1 VSNEAIGI
9 DSVFALTFFLFLL
22 RHLYLSIGR
31 RDKSRHI
38 TPAPPAASE
47 KSSSD
52 SGADNAWLLWT
63 PEVDQSGASSR
74 FRGELVESGRHTERK
89 GSSPLR

>member
-1 VSNEAIGI
+1 MNNEAIGI
-9 DSVFALTFFLFLL
+9 GCVFALTFFLFLL

-31 RDKSRHI
+31 RDHSRQV
-38 TPAPPAASE
+38 TPAPTAPGE

-63 PEVDQSGASSR
+63 PNLEAEVPINDRQRQRAQEEKRSSDAISQHR
-74 FRGELVESGRHTERK
+74 
-89 GSSPLR
+89 